1 MVRDVNGDTKN
12 PRIAPGVHQVVK
24 PSEILSTWYE
34 LADLLSAVKRVNQI
48 AIEVSSNVKVV
59 A

>member
-1 MVRDVNGDTKN
+1 VVRDVNGDTKN

-24 PSEILSTWYE
+24 PSEFLSTWQL

-48 AIEVSSNVKVV
+48 AIEVSSNVRVT